1 MSVLPASADPAGLQ
15 SDQRILGAG
24 RKEVQ
29 VSGDTLQDAQR
40 TWNRVAEAY
49 AHRRGRSDATKPA
62 HDWIVEQAHPQP
74 GQVILDLA
82 AGAGDLGHRIASMVS
97 PGGRIICSDLA
108 PGMVDVARTIG
119 NERDLDSVEYRV
131 MDAQHMDL
139 DDGSVDAIVCSAA
152 LMLMPDP
159 DAVFAEARR
168 VLGPGGVLAF
178 SVFTTAAENPWVSV
192 PVRVFVERGHIDP
205 PARSGPGMFALGDRD
220 QLRDRVEAAGFDA
233 TLVEGIDHTTQWE
246 NDDAVWAVSAEV
258 NARTAPVVAAMGDTE
273 RVATRAA
280 VLEALARY
288 RSDDGSYPVPGRMW
302 GVSAR

>member
-1 MSVLPASADPAGLQ
+1 M
-15 SDQRILGAG
+15 
-24 RKEVQ
+24 
-29 VSGDTLQDAQR
+29 SGDTTQDAQR

-62 HDWIVEQAHPQP
+62 HDWIVEQVDPQP

-168 VLGPGGVLAF
+168 VLRPGGVLAF

-192 PVRVFVERGHIDP
+192 PVRVFVERGTSTRL
-205 PARSGPGMFALGDRD
+205 PAPAPACSPSATETSSATGLK
-220 QLRDRVEAAGFDA
+220 LRDSTQPLSKGWITPPSGR
-233 TLVEGIDHTTQWE
+233 TTTP
-246 NDDAVWAVSAEV
+246 S
-258 NARTAPVVAAMGDTE
+258 
-273 RVATRAA
+273 
-280 VLEALARY
+280 
-288 RSDDGSYPVPGRMW
+288 GR
-302 GVSAR
+302 